1 MTDGVGTG
9 EGAGAGA
16 PAALWRRRRAT
27 RSKLPSSPDC
37 IGYLLALGAIAWEE
51 GADAAL
57 PHVEMEKKRKK
68 GVEQFME
75 EEGKRVDKCPT
86 FRR

>member
-1 MTDGVGTG
+1 M
-9 EGAGAGA
+9 
-16 PAALWRRRRAT
+16 
-27 RSKLPSSPDC
+27 
-37 IGYLLALGAIAWEE
+37 GAIAWEE